1 MFANVMNQTEKEK
14 FLELIYK
21 IAQCDDEYSEEEED
35 LLNNYKI
42 ELGLQDV
49 NDTDTLEGLV
59 NYFAVKSQELKKIVF
74 FELYGMI
81 MADSKIEEKEAA
93 LIEMIEAAFGLPKS
107 QYMDIISVADDLRKV
122 YDHIYEVL
130 F

>member
-59 NYFAVKSQELKKIVF
+59 NFFAVKSQELKKIVF

-93 LIEMIEAAFGLPKS
+93 LIEMIEVAFGLPES
-107 QYMDIISVADDLRKV
+107 QYMDIIAVADDLRKV
-122 YDHIYEVL
+122 YDRIYEVL

>member
-59 NYFAVKSQELKKIVF
+59 NFFAVKSQELKKIVF

-81 MADSKIEEKEAA
+81 MADRKIESKEKK
-93 LIEMIEAAFGLPKS
+93 LIELIETAFGLSEK
-107 QYMDIISVADDLRKV
+107 QYQDIITVADELRNV
-122 YDHIYEVL
+122 YDKIYEVL